1 MHEKK
6 KITQTKNQLMVSKWK
21 DSFITPTINDIDRKT
36 LDLNT
41 TFFFKELKILKSQK
55 SHEEYIHS
63 SLSLTYNAFAS
74 TSDAIVDSIKS
85 IYESVY
91 NQSNFRLGND
101 NKKLNQIQTV
111 IQTQHGY
118 YIKLLSDLD
127 KHVKSSI
134 TPEEFS
140 KLKESFINDTLRLPD
155 ILEFESMSIL
165 FREEVL

>member
-6 KITQTKNQLMVSKWK
+6 KPKETETQLMVSKWK
-21 DSFITPTINDIDRKT
+21 DSFITPTIKDIDRKT

-41 TFFFKELKILKSQK
+41 TFFFKELKILKAQS

-74 TSDAIVDSIKS
+74 TSEAIIDSIRS

-111 IQTQHGY
+111 IQTQHRY
-118 YIKLLSDLD
+118 YVKLLSDLD
-127 KHVKSSI
+127 KSVKSSN
-134 TPEEFS
+134 TLEDFS
-140 KLKESFINDTLRLPD
+140 KLRESFINNTIRLPD

-165 FREEVL
+165 FREEV